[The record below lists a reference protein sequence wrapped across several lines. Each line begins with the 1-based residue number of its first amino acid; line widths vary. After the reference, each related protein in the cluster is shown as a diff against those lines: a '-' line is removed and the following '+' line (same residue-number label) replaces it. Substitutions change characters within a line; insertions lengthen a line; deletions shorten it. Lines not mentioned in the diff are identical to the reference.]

1 MQMLAVPK
9 MILRC
14 SLRNYNDIYM
24 DAKRFT
30 EQSFPLPGCDLATPD
45 APAVAGKAMY
55 LCLMNDLYQFPL

>member
-14 SLRNYNDIYM
+14 SLRNYDDIYM
-24 DAKRFT
+24 DAKRLT
-30 EQSFPLPGCDLATPD
+30 EQSFLLPGCDLETPD

-55 LCLMNDLYQFPL
+55 SC

>member
-55 LCLMNDLYQFPL
+55 LC

>member
-1 MQMLAVPK
+1 MPAVPK

-30 EQSFPLPGCDLATPD
+30 EQCSCCQ
-45 APAVAGKAMY
+45 AVT
-55 LCLMNDLYQFPL
+55 